1 MSLGSA
7 WWDSSHPEIPE
18 TCLTWPVLEGVRP
31 GEVMLLPPSQVPVL
45 QSPWPSAAAAGR
57 CRERESCEPAMG
69 SSRLCPMA
77 HSGSLSAQVPLV
89 ASLHSVSGRWRGE
102 RSRMQGTGFTGC

>member
-7 WWDSSHPEIPE
+7 WWDSSHPKIPE

-45 QSPWPSAAAAGR
+45 QSPWPSAATAGC
-57 CRERESCEPAMG
+57 CREREGCEPAMG

-77 HSGSLSAQVPLV
+77 QSGSLSAQVTFGGL
-89 ASLHSVSGRWRGE
+89 ATFSFREMEG
-102 RSRMQGTGFTGC
+102 